1 MPTCLATWTHTPP
14 RRYTNNIFHQA
25 ELVVPMLSAALE
37 AAPKAIY
44 WQFTLL
50 PWSRGM
56 LEMMKGV
63 KVIARNVTPPAH
75 CKLFGRSS
83 GPGNF
88 FGMYKSAARPV
99 QRLREAVWSACGV
112 EEHRSV
118 TVPPVRIVYMP
129 RTGSGLQSGVWRN
142 FAENAS
148 ALLRALREAL
158 PTSTL
163 RCMLIASLII

>member
-88 FGMYKSAARPV
+88 
-99 QRLREAVWSACGV
+99 SAC
-112 EEHRSV
+112 
-118 TVPPVRIVYMP
+118 TKVPQGLFNGCVR
-129 RTGSGLQSGVWRN
+129 LSGVRAAWR
-142 FAENAS
+142 S
-148 ALLRALREAL
+148 
-158 PTSTL
+158 
-163 RCMLIASLII
+163 IVQ